1 MNTHQI
7 SSDTL
12 SCKELDRLIS
22 NGDTIRL
29 SEEAIQA
36 VEKNRAYL
44 DSVLEGSTNKIY
56 GINTGFGALHNIVIP
71 KDKHALLQE
80 KLIISHACGVGD
92 EIPMHI
98 AKTCLLLKIQNLSYG
113 FSAVNKS
120 TLDRLVEFYNRGVI
134 PVLYEQGS
142 LGASGDLAPLAHLAL
157 PLIGEGQVYFKGQ
170 KLDSMKVLDQMGM
183 QPLNLGAKEGLALLN
198 GTQFMSAYGVWGTNK
213 LRYLLKIA
221 DFIAAISLEAF
232 DGRIDAF
239 DPAIHEVR
247 KHKGQRESAQNIRYL
262 LDGSEI
268 ATTFKKHTQ
277 DPYSFRCVPQVHG
290 ASRDALRYIENVFEN
305 EINSVTDNPLVFDEH
320 QAIISGGNFHGQPLA
335 LALDHL
341 CLAAAELGS
350 ISERRL
356 YKLLSGQR
364 ELPSFLVDNP
374 GLNSGFMIVQ
384 YTAASIVSQ
393 NKHLCMPASVDTID
407 SSQGQEDHV
416 SMGANAATKMYRVLN
431 NVEKVLA
438 YEFFAAS
445 QAIQYRRP
453 KRTSGIIEAALAMF
467 AQEVPF
473 IEEDDLMYPF
483 MNKSHEYIQKL
494 KNTNFLSSII

>member
-1 MNTHQI
+1 LEIFQI
-7 SSDTL
+7 TSERI
-12 SCKELDRLIS
+12 SCKEIDRILLS
-22 NGDTIRL
+22 GLEIRL
-29 SEEAIQA
+29 SEQSAQA
-36 VEKNRAYL
+36 VDKNRQFL
-44 DSVLEGSTNKIY
+44 DQLLEKSENKIY
-56 GINTGFGALHNIVIP
+56 GINTGFGALHNIEIP
-71 KDKHALLQE
+71 REQQALLQE
-80 KLIISHACGVGD
+80 KLILSHACGVGD
-92 EIPMHI
+92 EIPTEI
-98 AKTCLLLKIQNLSYG
+98 SRLILLLKVQNLSYG
-113 FSAVNKS
+113 YSAINKN
-120 TLDRLVEFYNRGVI
+120 TLETLIEFYNRGVF
-134 PVLYEQGS
+134 PVIYEQGS

-157 PLIGEGQVYFKGQ
+157 PLIGEGQVTFKGQ
-170 KLDSMKVLDQMGM
+170 KLDSIKVLNQLGIE
-183 QPLNLGAKEGLALLN
+183 PLTLDAKEGLALLN
-198 GTQFMSAYGVWGTNK
+198 GTQFMSAFGVWGVNK
-213 LRYLLKIA
+213 LKYLLKIA
-221 DFIAAISLEAF
+221 DFISAISLEAF
-232 DGRIDAF
+232 DGRIDPF

-247 KHKGQRESAQNIRYL
+247 KHLGQRESAQNIRYL
-262 LDGSEI
+262 LDGSEM
-268 ATTFKKHTQ
+268 ASSFKKHTQ
-277 DPYSFRCVPQVHG
+277 DPYSFRCIPQVHG
-290 ASRDALRYIENVFEN
+290 ASRDALRYIESVIEN

-320 QAIISGGNFHGQPLA
+320 NAIISGGNFHGQPLA

-364 ELPSFLVDNP
+364 DLPSFLIDNP

-393 NKHLCMPASVDTID
+393 NKHLCMPASIDTID

-416 SMGANAATKMYRVLN
+416 SMGANAATKMRRVLD
-431 NVEKVLA
+431 NVEKILA
-438 YEFFAAS
+438 YEFFTAS

-494 KNTNFLSSII
+494 KNTNFVSSLI